1 MRHADGGLMP
11 LRDSVN
17 TASSDLRRV
26 QTWGRQLSFFL
37 PFLVFIAAFTLYSLT
52 AAPGTLFGDPS
63 EYQFI
68 PAILGIAHPPGYA
81 FYILLAKAWQ
91 VLVPLGT
98 VAFRTNLLSAAVGAW
113 AVTAVFLVT
122 REIDL
127 GGGVDGPESGDP
139 TIPPGRRPTE
149 GWTYPS
155 IVASLFAALSLA
167 AAPNLWQHAI
177 HANAHI
183 VSAAFAVTHL
193 WLLTRWWRT
202 GRDRWLAAFA
212 VTLGLAASH
221 HPITMMGIPAY
232 ALFVLVVRPRIV
244 FEWRTL
250 LPVVG
255 CVILGLLPLLYY
267 PLRSPRVDF
276 GPTDMNTWDGFVRH
290 ITARGLRANLF
301 HFGLA
306 DQPDRALV
314 FWSLLRV
321 QYLLPVIL
329 LMPLGIVAL
338 VRRTPNVGVLM
349 IAFVFVHLVF
359 TLNTVQD
366 VMAYLLLPFA
376 ALALLAG
383 VGALTLGRWTW
394 WTADVGGRFQIG
406 DRRVPTMSLVLAL
419 VLAPWPFVRA
429 AQNISA
435 GISLRSFTEAEAWVD
450 TVHRRFAGQ
459 GEGAILL
466 SAWEHLTPL
475 WVHSYTEGRELD
487 GDDLELFYVST
498 ATPWVEAVWAHVEE
512 RPVYLPDYRPSVRQA
527 GFRLIPADGLYRVER
542 PPVTEASPSRPLDVW
557 VDDQIH
563 ILGYDL
569 PHLEVQAGEPLTVII
584 YQSAPE
590 LVEGIWMP
598 YAQLGTVEDR
608 WTTDSR
614 LLTTEWERGEVVVE
628 PYELLIPF
636 DLPPGDY
643 PLRLG
648 YADLTGGRLELP
660 LSTGGTTITLDI
672 VSVLP
677 HDGGP
682 APGILDRCLANLD
695 NQVALMDARVRGT
708 RQSRNAFW
716 EEPIVA
722 RAGGALH
729 LTLRWRAL
737 ASPRDSATV
746 FIHLIDGSDRL
757 VAGWD
762 YTPLGG
768 SAPTYLWFPKWLVD
782 QTYVDPYRLSLP
794 EHLPPGDYWLQV
806 GMYGMTSHRRLPLV
820 SPSGDLAGDRVI
832 LGPVR
837 VEAEGGS

>member
-1 MRHADGGLMP
+1 MP

-17 TASSDLRRV
+17 TPSSDLRRP
-26 QTWGRQLSFFL
+26 QTWGRQLSSFL
-37 PFLVFIAAFTLYSLT
+37 PFLVFIAAFILYSLT
-52 AAPGTLFGDPS
+52 TAPGTLFGDPS

-81 FYILLAKAWQ
+81 FYIVLAKVWQ
-91 VLVPLGT
+91 VLVPMGT

-113 AVTAVFLVT
+113 VVTGVFLVT

-127 GGGVDGPESGDP
+127 GDGEDRLPLGEMTG
-139 TIPPGRRPTE
+139 PPGRAPAD
-149 GWTYPS
+149 GWSYPS
-155 IVASLFAALSLA
+155 ILASLLAALALA
-167 AAPNLWQHAI
+167 AAPNVWQHAI

-202 GRDRWLAAFA
+202 ERDRWLGAFA
-212 VTLGLAASH
+212 VTLGLAVTH
-221 HPITMMGIPAY
+221 HPITMIGIPAY
-232 ALFVLVVRPRIV
+232 ALFVVVVRPRIV
-244 FEWRTL
+244 LERQTL
-250 LPVVG
+250 LLVVA
-255 CVILGLLPLLYY
+255 CIILGLLPLLYY

-290 ITARGLRANLF
+290 TTARGLRGNLF

-314 FWSLLRV
+314 FWSLL
-321 QYLLPVIL
+321 QLQFLLPVIL
-329 LMPLGIVAL
+329 LMPLGAVTL
-338 VRRTPNVGVLM
+338 VRRTPKVGVLM
-349 IAFVFVHLVF
+349 IAFVLAQLAF

-376 ALALLAG
+376 ALAVLAG
-383 VGALTLGRWTW
+383 VGALTLGRWAW
-394 WTADVGGRFQIG
+394 WTADAEGGLRIG
-406 DRRVPTMSLVLAL
+406 DRRVPVMSLILAL
-419 VLAPWPFVRA
+419 AVLPWPLVRA
-429 AQNISA
+429 GQNIRA
-435 GISLRSFTEAEAWVD
+435 GISLRSFTEAEVWVD
-450 TVHRRFAGQ
+450 AVHRRFAGK
-459 GEGAILL
+459 GEGAVLL

-475 WVHSYTEGRELD
+475 WVHAYTEGRTLD
-487 GDDLELFYVST
+487 EDDLELFYVST
-498 ATPWVEAVWAHVEE
+498 ATPWVEAVWAHIEE

-527 GFRLIPADGLYRVER
+527 GFRLIPEDGLYRVER
-542 PPVTEASPSRPLDVW
+542 PPVMEASPSRPLDVW

-563 ILGYDL
+563 VVGYDL
-569 PHLEVQAGEPLTVII
+569 PQSEVRAGEPLILVI
-584 YQSAPE
+584 YQSAPD

-614 LLTTEWERGEVVVE
+614 LLTTEWEPGEVVVE
-628 PYELLIPF
+628 PYELLVPF

-648 YADLTGGRLELP
+648 YADLTGGRRELP
-660 LSTGGTTITLDI
+660 LSTGGPTVTLDT

-677 HDGGP
+677 PDRRPSPAVLDG
-682 APGILDRCLANLD
+682 CLANFD
-695 NQVALMDARVRGT
+695 NQVALMGAQVRGP
-708 RQSRNAFW
+708 RQSRLAFW
-716 EEPIVA
+716 EQPILA

-746 FIHLIDGSDRL
+746 FIHLIDASDRL

-782 QTYVDPYRLSLP
+782 QTYVDPYRLPLP
-794 EHLPPGDYWLQV
+794 DHLPPGDYWLQV

-837 VEAEGGS
+837 VDTQGES